1 MISGSK
7 TAYKYTH
14 SGMRKEIITLMYE
27 KELEALQIEDPE
39 ERRRRLIEVYKACIE
54 SDKELMQLANSM
66 NDTELENMA
75 KSSITSYK
83 RKLKQLKKN

>member
-1 MISGSK
+1 
-7 TAYKYTH
+7 
-14 SGMRKEIITLMYE
+14 MRKEIITLMYE